1 MAAGGA
7 LSTHG
12 GRAALVCTLA
22 VSVAGCSTVSGLSG
36 APQPGYQ
43 GDGSYVMSPQQ
54 QALGCRELQARQ
66 VGLQER
72 MQQLPEKAVKELQE
86 LPKTVASAWAR
97 LVGSPDQGAPSLAE
111 YNEAK
116 AEYAALNESLSRKGC
131 TTVETAS
138 IKH

>member
-1 MAAGGA
+1 MPGGWT
-7 LSTHG
+7 LTTNV
-12 GRAALVCTLA
+12 GRAALACTLA
-22 VSVAGCSTVSGLSG
+22 LSVAGCSTVSGLSG
-36 APQPGYQ
+36 APRPGYQ
-43 GDGSYVMSPQQ
+43 GDGSYVMSSEQ

-72 MQQLPEKAVKELQE
+72 LQQLPEKAVKEMQE
-86 LPKTVASAWAR
+86 LPKTVAGAWAR

-116 AEYAALNESLSRKGC
+116 AEHAALNESLSRKGC
-131 TTVETAS
+131 TSVETAS